1 MAKKIDTQAP
11 FPPDGVLPLDASGR
25 WNRPWLEFLL
35 KQYMR
40 TGGAPGV
47 DASALKAK
55 IAELEMLVNADT
67 TTVVLA
73 ALLQRVAMLEALVTS
88 IPVPIPA
95 RTAADVLPDIV
106 VAPTRVGASLPDPV
120 QVPARSG
127 AQLSEPVPV
136 APRVPDDIRK
146 LIEA

>member
-1 MAKKIDTQAP
+1 MAKTIDTQAP

-25 WNRPWLEFLL
+25 WNRSWLEFLL

-47 DASALKAK
+47 DAGALKAK
-55 IAELEMLVNADT
+55 IAELEMLLNADT
-67 TTVVLA
+67 TTAVLA
-73 ALLQRVAMLEALVTS
+73 ALLQRVAMLEALLTS
-88 IPVPIPA
+88 MPVPVPA
-95 RTAADVLPDIV
+95 PAAVDVLPDLV
-106 VAPTRVGASLPDPV
+106 VATPRAPESLPDPV
-120 QVPARSG
+120 PVPARSI
-127 AQLSEPVPV
+127 AQLPELVPV

>member
-1 MAKKIDTQAP
+1 MAKKTDTQAP

-35 KQYMR
+35 KQYVR

-47 DASALKAK
+47 DAEELKAK
-55 IAELEMLVNADT
+55 VAELEMLLNSDT
-67 TTVVLA
+67 TTAVLA
-73 ALLQRVAMLEALVTS
+73 ALLQRVAMLEALLTS
-88 IPVPIPA
+88 MPVPVPA
-95 RTAADVLPDIV
+95 PAAVDVLPDLV
-106 VAPTRVGASLPDPV
+106 VATPRAPASLPDPV
-120 QVPARSG
+120 PVPARSI
-127 AQLSEPVPV
+127 AQLPEPVPV